1 MAIYI
6 SDSNGILKKV
16 AGAGGGSSG
25 ESIIVD
31 SVLNSASAN
40 PVQNKALYK
49 PVTFAENER
58 KKSKNLLNL
67 GNKTETINGVTVEVD
82 NSKITMNGAPSNI
95 GDIFIDIPEMTLKA
109 NKTYIY
115 SIVVLN
121 GKSKGSEPIPYTT
134 SSIIIPNQAFTL
146 TSDLVLN
153 RLQIY
158 MLNTQNQDVTFGVQI
173 EEGSAITE
181 WEDFSG
187 KILHEIDL
195 NEYYNKS
202 EVDKLIDDIPETDLS
217 EYYTKSETDD
227 KINNNVNVKFAE
239 SERQKTLNMFN
250 ENAVIRGYSLSSS
263 TGEILSDSI
272 WYVSDYIDVQGLS
285 SVIISGI
292 RDSGQSNCFYDANK
306 TFISTYKAIK
316 GYIPV
321 PSNAVYM
328 RINGLISQLGDGYT
342 NISQGNIVHENI
354 IQGMAGVE
362 LWNNPNKSSSFT
374 SQTITLSSSFANFD
388 YLILEYEAYVP
399 TNGVVNCRAYKYF
412 RPMGGGSLEVLSGG
426 WDGGERYIKARAFKL
441 ISETQIEVSSGY
453 QEGTNNDRM
462 IVPMR
467 IYGVKKGV

>member
-25 ESIIVD
+25 DSIVVD

-40 PVQNKALYK
+40 PVQNKALYN

-67 GNKTETINGVTVEVD
+67 GNKTETINGVTVEVA
-82 NSKITMNGAPSNI
+82 NSKITMSGAPSNI
-95 GDIFIDIPEMTLKA
+95 GDIFIDIPEMILKA

-173 EEGSAITE
+173 EEGSDITE

-239 SERQKTLNMFN
+239 SERQKSET
-250 ENAVIRGYSLSSS
+250 
-263 TGEILSDSI
+263 
-272 WYVSDYIDVQGLS
+272 
-285 SVIISGI
+285 
-292 RDSGQSNCFYDANK
+292 
-306 TFISTYKAIK
+306 
-316 GYIPV
+316 
-321 PSNAVYM
+321 
-328 RINGLISQLGDGYT
+328 DGA
-342 NISQGNIVHENI
+342 IVHENI
-354 IQGMAGVE
+354 IQGMAGVV
-362 LWNNPNKSSSFT
+362 LWENPNKKVAFP

-388 YLILEYEAYVP
+388 YLRLEYEQIVP
-399 TNGVVNCRAYKYF
+399 ADGTTNCRQYIDFKPF
-412 RPMGGGSLEVLSGG
+412 VSGNLEILCGTYYG
-426 WDGGERYIKARAFKL
+426 TERYLKSRTLKCMN
-441 ISETQIEVSSGY
+441 ETQIRFDGAF
-453 QEGTNNDRM
+453 QEGSSEDRAV
-462 IVPMR
+462 VPMR
-467 IYGVKKGV
+467 IYGIKKGV

>member
-25 ESIIVD
+25 ESIVVD

-40 PVQNKALYK
+40 PVQNKALYN

-67 GNKTETINGVTVEVD
+67 GNKTETINGVTVEVA
-82 NSKITMNGAPSNI
+82 NSKITMSGAPSNI

-153 RLQIY
+153 KLQIY

-202 EVDKLIDDIPETDLS
+202 EVDNKIDNIPETDLS
-217 EYYTKSETDD
+217 EYYTKSETVSE
-227 KINNNVNVKFAE
+227 IVNNINVKFAE
-239 SERQKTLNMFN
+239 SEREKSET
-250 ENAVIRGYSLSSS
+250 
-263 TGEILSDSI
+263 
-272 WYVSDYIDVQGLS
+272 
-285 SVIISGI
+285 
-292 RDSGQSNCFYDANK
+292 
-306 TFISTYKAIK
+306 
-316 GYIPV
+316 
-321 PSNAVYM
+321 
-328 RINGLISQLGDGYT
+328 DGA
-342 NISQGNIVHENI
+342 IVHENT
-354 IQGMAGVE
+354 IQGMAGVV
-362 LWNNPNKSSSFT
+362 LWSNPSPKSSFS
-374 SQTITLSSSFANFD
+374 SQTITLSSGISNFD
-388 YLILEYEAYVP
+388 YLMLEYEAYIPANEVY
-399 TNGVVNCRAYKYF
+399 NCRQYSYF
-412 RPMGGGSLEVLSGG
+412 KPIINGSAEFLSGG
-426 WDGGERYIKARAFKL
+426 WDSGTRYIKARALKVV
-441 ISETQIEVSSGY
+441 SETQIEFADGY
-453 QEGTNNDRM
+453 QEDVKNDRM
-462 IVPMR
+462 VVPMR
-467 IYGVKKGV
+467 ILGIKKGV